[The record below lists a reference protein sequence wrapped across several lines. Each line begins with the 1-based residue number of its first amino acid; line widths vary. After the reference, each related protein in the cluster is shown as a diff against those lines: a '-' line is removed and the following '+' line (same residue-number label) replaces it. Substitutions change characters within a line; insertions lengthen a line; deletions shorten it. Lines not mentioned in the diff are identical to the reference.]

1 MIQKT
6 LPNLI
11 NLKMKETTT
20 EKKTNVQNKAQDWDG
35 YQVKATLDVFDIF
48 LNDLDSSV
56 DDVAKSSR
64 RRWSWQVIR

>member
-6 LPNLI
+6 LPRPI
-11 NLKMKETTT
+11 NLKMKETTR
-20 EKKTNVQNKAQDWDG
+20 EKETNVQNKAQDWDG

-64 RRWSWQVIR
+64 RRWS

>member
-6 LPNLI
+6 LSNLI

-20 EKKTNVQNKAQDWDG
+20 EKETNVQNKVQDWDG
-35 YQVKATLDVFDIF
+35 YQVIATLEVFDIF

-64 RRWSWQVIR
+64 RRWS

>member
-11 NLKMKETTT
+11 NLKMKV
-20 EKKTNVQNKAQDWDG
+20 TNVQNKAQDWDG

-64 RRWSWQVIR
+64 RRWS

>member
-6 LPNLI
+6 LSNLI

-20 EKKTNVQNKAQDWDG
+20 EKETNVQNKAQDWDG

-48 LNDLDSSV
+48 FNDLEFSV

-64 RRWSWQVIR
+64 RRWS